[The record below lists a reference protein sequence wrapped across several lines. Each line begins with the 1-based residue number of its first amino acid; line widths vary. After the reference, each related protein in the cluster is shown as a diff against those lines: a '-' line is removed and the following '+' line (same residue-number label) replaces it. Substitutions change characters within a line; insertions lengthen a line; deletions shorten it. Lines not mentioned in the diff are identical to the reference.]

1 MKNQKGLS
9 LVGLIVY
16 MALLAIIL
24 PALVLFFLSITSNYS
39 KLDVK
44 SRITNSTSI
53 ILSTIQFQF
62 KNATSFNIASSI
74 LGVDNS
80 KIVFQ
85 NKNGDNLILESV
97 TTTAFFAENG
107 QIIKRLRLVDETA
120 STTEWITDPDLN
132 VDLWRVYAIRNSS
145 NVLTGLNIE
154 LKIEGANVSESGFN
168 SNSLNV
174 LTTINLDSSI
184 TEI

>member
-9 LVGLIVY
+9 LVGVIVY

-24 PALVLFFLSITSNYS
+24 PALVLFFLNTTSNYS

-44 SRITNSTSI
+44 SRITNSTSV
-53 ILSTIQFQF
+53 ILSTVQYQF
-62 KNATSFNIASSI
+62 KNAISFNTTDSL
-74 LGVDNS
+74 LGVENS
-80 KIVFQ
+80 KLVFQ

-97 TTTAFFAENG
+97 TTTAFFVENG

-145 NVLTGLNIE
+145 STLTGLEIE
-154 LKIEGANVSESGFN
+154 LKIEGASVSESGFN
-168 SNSLNV
+168 SNSFDV
-174 LTTINLDSSI
+174 LTTINFDSNVL
-184 TEI
+184 EI